1 MPKVKFTSPY
11 LRDGPP
17 TQIAN
22 YVKYIGTREGVEKKF
37 LIAFK
42 QIYFLGNT
50 KIPKKNR
57 GMYSNLA
64 TVWFP
69 GQQ

>member
-22 YVKYIGTREGVEKKF
+22 YVKYIGTRESVEKNF
-37 LIAFK
+37 LIALSKFISWGT
-42 QIYFLGNT
+42 QRFL
-50 KIPKKNR
+50 KKS
-57 GMYSNLA
+57 GVG
-64 TVWFP
+64 TVT
-69 GQQ
+69 